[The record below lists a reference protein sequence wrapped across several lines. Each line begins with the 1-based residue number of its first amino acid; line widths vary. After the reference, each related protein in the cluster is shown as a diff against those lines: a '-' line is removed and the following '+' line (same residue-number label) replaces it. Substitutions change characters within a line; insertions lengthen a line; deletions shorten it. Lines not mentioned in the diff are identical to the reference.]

1 VLFSGTIR
9 SNLDP
14 FNLFTDE
21 QCWEV
26 CSSLLPHHPSHSLP
40 QSIRR
45 TQLKGTVN
53 TLQDRVEDNGS
64 NFSVGQR
71 QLLCISRALLS
82 RARVI
87 IMDEAT
93 AAVDVET
100 DSAIQKTI
108 REEFAYATCLTVAH
122 RLNTILDSDKVMV
135 MDKGKVIEYDT
146 PQRLLSNPQ
155 SSFFSLVEN
164 WESSQREE

>member
-1 VLFSGTIR
+1 MSNAGR
-9 SNLDP
+9 SDP
-14 FNLFTDE
+14 LP
-21 QCWEV
+21 
-26 CSSLLPHHPSHSLP
+26 SSPPYPSLTL
-40 QSIRR
+40 QSVRR
-45 TQLKGTVN
+45 TQLKGAVR
-53 TLQDRVEDNGS
+53 TLQDRVDDNGS

-82 RARVI
+82 KARII

-100 DSAIQKTI
+100 DAAIQKTI

-135 MDKGKVIEYDT
+135 MDKGKVIEYDS
-146 PQRLLSNPQ
+146 PQKLLSNPQ
-155 SSFFSLVEN
+155 SSFYSLVEN
-164 WESSQREE
+164 WESSQRDE

>member
-1 VLFSGTIR
+1 MLGG
-9 SNLDP
+9 L
-14 FNLFTDE
+14 
-21 QCWEV
+21 
-26 CSSLLPHHPSHSLP
+26 SLSLHHRLTSLP
-40 QSIRR
+40 LVIQSIRR
-45 TQLKGTVN
+45 TQLKGTIN
-53 TLQDRVEDNGS
+53 TLQDRVEDNGN

-82 RARVI
+82 KARVI

-100 DSAIQKTI
+100 DAAIQKTI

-135 MDKGKVIEYDT
+135 MDKGKVIEYDS
-146 PQRLLSNPQ
+146 PQRLLANPH